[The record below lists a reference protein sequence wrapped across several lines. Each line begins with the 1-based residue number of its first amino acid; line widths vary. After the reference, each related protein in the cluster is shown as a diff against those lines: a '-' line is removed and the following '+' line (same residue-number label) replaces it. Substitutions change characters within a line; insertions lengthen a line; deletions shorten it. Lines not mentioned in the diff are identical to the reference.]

1 MRASEEVYNLRPPKT
16 PIKPPRSR
24 AVVISPMT
32 PAPSLL
38 NQFELQ
44 KKQGQKSLPID
55 IVAALPAA

>member
-1 MRASEEVYNLRPPKT
+1 
-16 PIKPPRSR
+16 
-24 AVVISPMT
+24 MT